1 MLLLCFVL
9 FYLWI
14 LLWSIPPLSL
24 LSSRNIFPFQPR
36 ASLKQDRSTTH
47 THKHAHC
54 NLGSTEDFQ
63 EVLKRISI
71 MPYKAEIYKSGL
83 HTSLFPPTKPNSLC
97 FSYLMVLSLPC
108 IFSNMCFVTLSK
120 FIVNLNL
127 HKICTGEK
135 ASIVSKAYALG
146 CLFSDLRLL
155 YQCLYSLEIHLFW
168 GGVVSE
174 WE

>member
-1 MLLLCFVL
+1 
-9 FYLWI
+9 
-14 LLWSIPPLSL
+14 
-24 LSSRNIFPFQPR
+24 
-36 ASLKQDRSTTH
+36 
-47 THKHAHC
+47 
-54 NLGSTEDFQ
+54 
-63 EVLKRISI
+63 

>member
-1 MLLLCFVL
+1 
-9 FYLWI
+9 
-14 LLWSIPPLSL
+14 
-24 LSSRNIFPFQPR
+24 
-36 ASLKQDRSTTH
+36 
-47 THKHAHC
+47 
-54 NLGSTEDFQ
+54 
-63 EVLKRISI
+63 

-174 WE
+174 WEQRIKLLIIGNIYSSFTLCQAIYWGFPDGSVIKNLPEMQETQKMRV